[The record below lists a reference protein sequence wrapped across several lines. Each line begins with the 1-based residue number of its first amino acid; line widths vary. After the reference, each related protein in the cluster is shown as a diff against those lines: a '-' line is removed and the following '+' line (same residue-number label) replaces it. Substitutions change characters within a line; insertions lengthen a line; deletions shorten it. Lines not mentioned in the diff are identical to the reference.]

1 MKIYSAPLQGYTEAV
16 WRNLHSSVFG
26 GVDTYYTPF
35 LRYERNE
42 IRSKDIRDVE
52 RKNNTVQSLVPQI
65 IASSSEEMQPLLELI
80 RAEGY
85 NRVDINMGCSFIL
98 QAKRKRGAGILPYPD
113 MVSALMQEVSKNKDI
128 KFSVKMRLGWE
139 SKDEWRELMPIL
151 NDAPLC
157 SVTMHPRLGVEQYK
171 KSVSQ
176 LEIDKRGLS
185 TQLRNASSDIYRKNN
200 DYRVLQ
206 DKYNSLKYKYDDLV
220 NKRNQNKEI
229 KRGKHR

>member
-1 MKIYSAPLQGYTEAV
+1 MNVVIVLFALLFFGSIIFFNVIKEKNSDIKTQQTRVTQLEEKCKEHVKANTDLSNKASALQGKNIELENQLNICSS
-16 WRNLHSSVFG
+16 NLASV
-26 GVDTYYTPF
+26 
-35 LRYERNE
+35 ERNY
-42 IRSKDIRDVE
+42 K
-52 RKNNTVQSLVPQI
+52 L
-65 IASSSEEMQPLLELI
+65 
-80 RAEGY
+80 
-85 NRVDINMGCSFIL
+85 
-98 QAKRKRGAGILPYPD
+98 
-113 MVSALMQEVSKNKDI
+113 
-128 KFSVKMRLGWE
+128 
-139 SKDEWRELMPIL
+139 L
-151 NDAPLC
+151 NDKYSSLQQQI
-157 SVTMHPRLGVEQYK
+157 GQYKKQIEQYK